1 MVVILRVVRWYLMVV
16 SKKINLFVYFSFGTA
31 GSLLLHRLFSSCS
44 ERRLLSRCGVWA
56 SHWGG
61 FSCFRIQVLG
71 LYTVVHRLSCSK
83 ACGIFPDQGSNPC
96 LLHWQADSLP
106 LRHQGSPLVIV
117 LIYISLII
125 INGKHFFICLL
136 AICMSLE
143 KLVFR
148 SYAHFLIGLFVFS
161 YWVVWAVYIF
171 WKLSPHQLHHL
182 KILSSCP

>member
-1 MVVILRVVRWYLMVV
+1 MVI
-16 SKKINLFVYFSFGTA
+16 SKKINLLVYFSFGSA
-31 GSLLLHRLFSSCS
+31 GSLLLNRLFSSCS
-44 ERRLLSRCGVWA
+44 ERGLLSRCGVWA
-56 SHWGG
+56 SHWAG

-71 LYTVVHRLSCSK
+71 LYTVVHQLSCSK
-83 ACGIFPDQGSNPC
+83 ACGIFPDQGSNLC

-106 LRHQGSPLVIV
+106 LRHQGSPLIIV

-125 INGKHFFICLL
+125 INVKHFFICLL

-148 SYAHFLIGLFVFS
+148 SYAHFLIGFFVFS

-171 WKLSPHQLHHL
+171 WELSPHQLHHL